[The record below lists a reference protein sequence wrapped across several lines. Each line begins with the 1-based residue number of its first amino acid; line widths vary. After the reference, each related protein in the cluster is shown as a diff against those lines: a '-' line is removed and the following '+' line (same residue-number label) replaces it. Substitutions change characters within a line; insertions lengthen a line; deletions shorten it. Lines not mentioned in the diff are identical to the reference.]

1 MSNVTINHVAERA
14 GVSIK
19 TVSRVLNGE
28 PNVADATRR
37 KVEAAVAEL
46 NYRPNV
52 SARSLAG
59 SRSYLLGLLFNNPSP
74 DYVSNLQLGAIK
86 QCRNHGY
93 HLLID
98 WLDPQS
104 KTLEEDVTAMTR
116 SVRTD
121 GYILSPPISDNEV
134 VLRVIE
140 ASGAPCIRI
149 APYRDMGRAP
159 YINID
164 DAGAAFDLTTQLLK
178 LGHTAIAFIKGDP
191 DHGATHLRY
200 GGYSAALRARGVP
213 LSQDLV
219 KQGDFSARSGIGCAE
234 ELLDRPNRPTAIF
247 ASNDEMALGVML
259 VANRLGIQVPGEL
272 SVCGFDDMSV
282 AKLVWPQ
289 LTTVRQPTAEMSA
302 LAAELLIS
310 RSTEKVGH
318 LLDFQIVTRGSTG
331 PAPKGARG

>member
-1 MSNVTINHVAERA
+1 MASITINDVAERA

-28 PNVADATRR
+28 PNVAEVTRE
-37 KVEAAVAEL
+37 KVQAAVAEL
-46 NYRPNV
+46 NYRPNL

-59 SRSYLLGLLFNNPSP
+59 SRSYLLALLFNNPSP
-74 DYVSNLQLGAIK
+74 DYVSSLQLGAIRE
-86 QCRNHGY
+86 CRKFGY

-98 WLDPQS
+98 WLEPQS
-104 KTLEEDVTAMTR
+104 KNLEDEVSATIR

-134 VLRVIE
+134 VLSAIE
-140 ASGAPCIRI
+140 KSGTPYIRI
-149 APYRDMGRAP
+149 APYRDMDRGP

-164 DAGAAFDLTTQLLK
+164 DAGAAFDLTTQLLD
-178 LGHTAIAFIKGDP
+178 LGHREIAFIKGHP

-200 GGYSAALRARGVP
+200 GGYSAALRAKGVP

-219 KQGDFSARSGIGCAE
+219 KQGDFSARSGIDCAE
-234 ELLDRPNRPTAIF
+234 ELLDRRVRPTAIF

-259 VANRLGIQVPGEL
+259 VANRLGIHVPDEL
-272 SVCGFDDMSV
+272 SVCGFDDMPV

-310 RSTEKVGH
+310 RSPERGGH

-331 PAPKGARG
+331 PAPRRS